1 MTPSAHDIH
10 QFAARGVVD
19 PTAPARAEGHIGI
32 ATPPEKVWDALAR
45 VENWPSFRADV
56 TQAQTGGT
64 ASSGRTF
71 TWRANGL
78 PVESRFAIVER
89 PTRLTWSNSAPGMSA
104 SCVYEFH
111 RTEDG
116 HTLIRCEESM
126 DASEIAPHIDDAV
139 LGEGIRT
146 WLEGIRSFVEG
157 AA

>member
-1 MTPSAHDIH
+1 MTANDMH
-10 QFAARGVVD
+10 QLAARGVVD
-19 PTAPARAEGHIGI
+19 PAAPARAAGQIDI
-32 ATPPEKVWDALAR
+32 ATSPEEVWDALAR

-56 TQAQTGGT
+56 TQAETDGT

-71 TWRANGL
+71 RWRANGL
-78 PVESRFAIVER
+78 RVESRFAIVER

-116 HTLIRCEESM
+116 HTLVRCEESM
-126 DASEIAPHIDDAV
+126 DASAIAPHIDDAV

-146 WLEGIRSFVEG
+146 WLEGIKSFVERET
-157 AA
+157 